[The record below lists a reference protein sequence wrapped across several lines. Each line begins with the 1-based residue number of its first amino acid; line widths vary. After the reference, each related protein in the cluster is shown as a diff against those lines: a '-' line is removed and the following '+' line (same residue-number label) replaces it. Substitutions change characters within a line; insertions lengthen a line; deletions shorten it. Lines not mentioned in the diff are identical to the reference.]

1 MQEIMRLEKS
11 ARFLR
16 EKLRDRAKKAKEKN
30 VKKKKEEKSVVKN
43 IKKKKEEKISDKE
56 LYCEAKFKNLKK
68 EKVDSHIC
76 PGCEGHYMSS
86 QALWRHIRKKHP
98 EIDINLDLKYKACR
112 YCGKHRKAMR
122 QHIKRVHSHE
132 QEDPVVEL
140 VKVEVNTPK
149 SKSRPQWSDLVA
161 QAIGA
166 LGGLATLQEM
176 SQWIFDNYPIYSARG
191 VTLKQI
197 YQLVNNATN
206 EHKNLWLKTIVNE
219 WGPQQWYV
227 LEDKYLL
234 YVKTRRK
241 QTKDIWQFKP

>member
-1 MQEIMRLEKS
+1 MRLEKS

-30 VKKKKEEKSVVKN
+30 VEKKKEEKSVVKN
-43 IKKKKEEKISDKE
+43 VKKKKEKKLSDKE
-56 LYCEAKFKNLKK
+56 LYKEPKFINVKK
-68 EKVDSHIC
+68 EQVDAHVC
-76 PGCEGHYMSS
+76 PGCEGTTYVSS
-86 QALWRHIRKKHP
+86 QALWRHIRNKHP
-98 EIDINLDLKYKACR
+98 EIDIKLDLKYKACR
-112 YCGKHRKAMR
+112 FCGKHKTAMR
-122 QHIKRVHSHE
+122 QHLQRVHGHE
-132 QEDPVVEL
+132 QEIAVVEQ
-140 VKVEVNTPK
+140 VKVEVNTPE

-176 SQWIFDNYPIYSARG
+176 SQWIFDNYPIFSTRN

-206 EHKNLWLKTIVNE
+206 DHKNVWLKTVENK

>member
-1 MQEIMRLEKS
+1 MRLEKS
-11 ARFLR
+11 AQKMR
-16 EKLRDRAKKAKEKN
+16 EKLRDRAKGKDL
-30 VKKKKEEKSVVKN
+30 KK
-43 IKKKKEEKISDKE
+43 KISDKE

-68 EKVDSHIC
+68 EKVDNHIC
-76 PGCEGHYMSS
+76 PGCEGHYVSS

-98 EIDINLDLKYKACR
+98 DIDLKFDLKLKVCR
-112 YCGKHRKAMR
+112 YCGKRRKLMR
-122 QHIKRVHSHE
+122 QHIKRMHSHE
-132 QEDPVVEL
+132 QEDPVVKL

-227 LEDKYLL
+227 LEDKYLH
-234 YVKTRRK
+234 YVNTRRK
-241 QTKDIWQFKP
+241 QTKNIWQFKP